1 MINNNIIPNNQMIIS
16 VEELKEM
23 GFSLYKINRLVEKGL
38 LRKLNKKFYENM
50 TFKGEEL
57 EFYYI
62 YGYVPQGVICLMSA
76 AVYYDLT
83 NYMPDVVDVA
93 IQRKSR
99 VSTLPDWS
107 EIDIHYYTNERYS
120 LGIETIADGKNL
132 FHIYNVEKTV
142 VDIIFYRD
150 KVGIEEAKEV
160 LVNYLRRRDR
170 NLNQLIRYADKCKC
184 GDIMRKYLEVLV

>member
-1 MINNNIIPNNQMIIS
+1 
-16 VEELKEM
+16 
-23 GFSLYKINRLVEKGL
+23 
-38 LRKLNKKFYENM
+38 
-50 TFKGEEL
+50 
-57 EFYYI
+57 
-62 YGYVPQGVICLMSA
+62 MSA

-99 VSTLPDWS
+99 VSTLPDWP

-142 VDIIFYRD
+142 VDIILY
-150 KVGIEEAKEV
+150 
-160 LVNYLRRRDR
+160 
-170 NLNQLIRYADKCKC
+170 
-184 GDIMRKYLEVLV
+184 

>member
-1 MINNNIIPNNQMIIS
+1 
-16 VEELKEM
+16 
-23 GFSLYKINRLVEKGL
+23 
-38 LRKLNKKFYENM
+38 M

-99 VSTLPDWS
+99 VSTLPDWP
-107 EIDIHYYTNERYS
+107 EIDIHYYTTHNVLYEIFPLR
-120 LGIETIADGKNL
+120 L
-132 FHIYNVEKTV
+132 HIV
-142 VDIIFYRD
+142 IIS
-150 KVGIEEAKEV
+150 K
-160 LVNYLRRRDR
+160 
-170 NLNQLIRYADKCKC
+170 
-184 GDIMRKYLEVLV
+184 

>member
-1 MINNNIIPNNQMIIS
+1 MINNNIMPNNQMIIS

-57 EFYYI
+57 EF
-62 YGYVPQGVICLMSA
+62 
-76 AVYYDLT
+76 
-83 NYMPDVVDVA
+83 
-93 IQRKSR
+93 
-99 VSTLPDWS
+99 
-107 EIDIHYYTNERYS
+107 YYTNERYS